1 MKFKDNK
8 LFKSIILDL
17 IGMASMF
24 IPVVGWALDLI
35 WAPYAAG
42 QMRKMYPTI
51 AGKRA
56 SWIVFIEEI
65 LPWTD
70 FIPTF
75 SAMWVYEYCQEK
87 VSLKKLEA

>member
-1 MKFKDNK
+1 MKTTDNK
-8 LFKSIILDL
+8 LFKSIIYDL

-24 IPVVGWALDLI
+24 IPVAGWLLDII
-35 WAPYAAG
+35 WAPFAAQ
-42 QMRKMYPTI
+42 QMKKMYPTL

-75 SAMWVYEYCQEK
+75 SAMYIYEYCNEK
-87 VSLKKLEA
+87 ITVLESEV